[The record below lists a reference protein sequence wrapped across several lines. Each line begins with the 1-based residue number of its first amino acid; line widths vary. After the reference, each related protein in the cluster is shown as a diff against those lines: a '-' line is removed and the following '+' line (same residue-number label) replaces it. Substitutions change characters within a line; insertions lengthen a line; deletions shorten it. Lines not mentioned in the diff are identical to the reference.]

1 MTNHGDTRAPRS
13 LFAPTNCVRMSSK
26 ARLPE
31 QPGTDKDH
39 DNQKNQREGKHL
51 NNLTGTYSLQV
62 RGQVE
67 EAHTSIGQ
75 EVEQIP
81 IADLADA
88 IRLYADGLST
98 GENKART
105 TSYTVHTQ
113 RDNERRHT
121 QPSNDHAV
129 YQAGNEANA

>member
-39 DNQKNQREGKHL
+39 NDEENQGKGKQL
-51 NNLTGTYSLQV
+51 NNLTGTYSLQI

-75 EVEQIP
+75 QVQQVP
-81 IADLADA
+81 LADPTVP
-88 IRLYADGLST
+88 LLLST
-98 GENKART
+98 NRSSTSQNK
-105 TSYTVHTQ
+105 
-113 RDNERRHT
+113 
-121 QPSNDHAV
+121 P
-129 YQAGNEANA
+129 

>member
-1 MTNHGDTRAPRS
+1 LA
-13 LFAPTNCVRMSSK
+13 
-26 ARLPE
+26 
-31 QPGTDKDH
+31 
-39 DNQKNQREGKHL
+39 
-51 NNLTGTYSLQV
+51 GTYSLQV
-62 RGQVE
+62 RVQVE

-105 TSYTVHTQ
+105 KSYTVHTQ
-113 RDNERRHT
+113 SDNERRYT
-121 QPSNDHAV
+121 QPGNNHAV
-129 YQAGNEANA
+129 YQAGNEANAQASSRTCQHHNKQWCPATQVAHHEG